1 MLGKYKGPS
10 LGSINSICRQIAK
23 GVQHLHLLKIVHG
36 DIKPSN
42 ILISIPKGA
51 LGPQLKLSDFGL
63 CHAFRNEFGS
73 EESSFRPAFTNGWM
87 CPSDYQVDQEGNRNS
102 SFDIFPL
109 GLVLGFTAS
118 NGVYPFGTDLKE
130 AIECMENQQP
140 MTLAPQQIDESIQSA
155 SFLDLLGKMLDYDA
169 TKRPT
174 ASEIPDHPFFKKQP
188 IIPFHLKEKI
198 AHQLPHPST
207 SSIRLSTGEAPAKK
221 FRSDGRSHQQIMAH
235 ERSKQI
241 DHRYVFK
248 FIYLKFICFNKII
261 YFLFLYYC
269 ITTASRIILN
279 LWEVKRLAFLNSG
292 YRLLSNLL
300 LGMNCSLAGKD
311 KREKVVKFFKCSI
324 MSQF

>member
-1 MLGKYKGPS
+1 MCAGNLSDLVLGKYKGPS

-51 LGPQLKLSDFGL
+51 LGPQLILSDFGL

-174 ASEIPDHPFFKKQP
+174 ASEILDHPFFKKQP
-188 IIPFHLKEKI
+188 IIPLQQEEEI
-198 AHQLPHPST
+198 THQLPHPST
-207 SSIRLSTGEAPAKK
+207 PSNRLSIGEAPASKR
-221 FRSDGRSHQQIMAH
+221 FRSDGRSQQLMAP
-235 ERSKQI
+235 EQLEQI
-241 DHRYVFK
+241 DNQYVALPSSF
-248 FIYLKFICFNKII
+248 
-261 YFLFLYYC
+261 
-269 ITTASRIILN
+269 T
-279 LWEVKRLAFLNSG
+279 
-292 YRLLSNLL
+292 
-300 LGMNCSLAGKD
+300 
-311 KREKVVKFFKCSI
+311 
-324 MSQF
+324 

>member
-1 MLGKYKGPS
+1 MIGEFCAGNLSDLVLGKYKGPS

-23 GVQHLHLLKIVHG
+23 GVQHLHLLKIVHE

-102 SFDIFPL
+102 SFDIFPM

-130 AIECMENQQP
+130 AIERMENQQP

-174 ASEIPDHPFFKKQP
+174 ASEIPDHPFFKKQT
-188 IIPFHLKEKI
+188 IIALQQQEGIPR
-198 AHQLPHPST
+198 QLPLPLSSTPCQSIEENPNQTRQLSQST
-207 SSIRLSTGEAPAKK
+207 SDVCTSAGSILLMDQKEDLEDLSSEDLVADEEVVMEVVMDQNLDEGLINPPQEIAVHTLNAK
-221 FRSDGRSHQQIMAH
+221 ATN
-235 ERSKQI
+235 
-241 DHRYVFK
+241 V
-248 FIYLKFICFNKII
+248 
-261 YFLFLYYC
+261 
-269 ITTASRIILN
+269 
-279 LWEVKRLAFLNSG
+279 G
-292 YRLLSNLL
+292 YR
-300 LGMNCSLAGKD
+300 
-311 KREKVVKFFKCSI
+311 
-324 MSQF
+324 